1 VILTSYSPPPPVATT
16 VSRLCRGR
24 LTVCEQPSSVRL
36 AGFSGVQVDGE
47 TKAAGANFLIPFTP
61 PSHKA
66 AGDGAADLIVVD
78 GAHPFRATAIDV
90 RGRTV
95 FVLASSLVLSPDPFA
110 AFLPDADRLLR
121 SFRFPR

>member
-1 VILTSYSPPPPVATT
+1 MSSTIRITSEKPVLYSIPLTSRRVRIVCFT
-16 VSRLCRGR
+16 V
-24 LTVCEQPSSVRL
+24 VFP
-36 AGFSGVQVDGE
+36 
-47 TKAAGANFLIPFTP
+47 NFLIPFTP

-95 FVLASSLVLSPDPFA
+95 FVLASSLVLSPDQFA